1 MLLRYDSP
9 IHHAIKEKIVASTE
23 QDTIHIFRT
32 LNNTARVFKNSVSKH
47 VVALERRPGGAQF
60 ADLRDLVSG
69 QRGKVVYDIGD
80 PEYGIW
86 SAGIAM
92 GLIKDIP
99 TCETLLNRIET
110 EAEEIIEGMKK
121 QINPRAKL

>member
-1 MLLRYDSP
+1 M
-9 IHHAIKEKIVASTE
+9 
-23 QDTIHIFRT
+23 
-32 LNNTARVFKNSVSKH
+32 SKQ
-47 VVALERRPGGAQF
+47 VVALEQRPGGAQF

-69 QRGKVVYDIGD
+69 ARGRVVYDIGD

-99 TCETLLNRIET
+99 TCEVLLSRIES
-110 EAEEIIEGMKK
+110 EAEEIIERMRK
-121 QINPRAKL
+121 QIILKTKL

>member
-1 MLLRYDSP
+1 M
-9 IHHAIKEKIVASTE
+9 
-23 QDTIHIFRT
+23 
-32 LNNTARVFKNSVSKH
+32 SKQ

-69 QRGKVVYDIGD
+69 ARGKIVYDVGD

-99 TCETLLNRIET
+99 TCEVLLGRIER
-110 EAEEIIEGMKK
+110 EAEEIIERMRK
-121 QINPRAKL
+121 QIKPKAKL

>member
-1 MLLRYDSP
+1 M
-9 IHHAIKEKIVASTE
+9 
-23 QDTIHIFRT
+23 
-32 LNNTARVFKNSVSKH
+32 FKNSVSKQ

-69 QRGKVVYDIGD
+69 ARGKVVYDIGD

-86 SAGIAM
+86 TAGITM

-99 TCETLLNRIET
+99 TCEVLLSRIESET
-110 EAEEIIEGMKK
+110 EEIIERMRN